1 MPQPGLPVPAAA
13 QFHPGVKFDP
23 VAATNAYLATIP
35 ADKRAASDSYF
46 EGGYWI
52 GLWDSL
58 ITIAIM
64 YILLRT
70 GLSRG
75 IRNWAERRT
84 RFRPVQTFLY
94 FAGFLIVTTILSF
107 PFSVYTGF
115 IREHQYSLS
124 TQNLPQWLG
133 DQAKGL
139 ILGILLGGIAIAAL
153 YGVVRRFPRTWNVW
167 GTVVG
172 LLLVTLGALIAPVFI
187 VPVFNKV
194 TPLTEPALRG
204 PILSMARANGIEA
217 NDVFVV
223 DASRQSKRISANVSG
238 FGSTMR
244 ITLNDNLL
252 NRSSPEAIRAVMGHE
267 MGHYVLNHVYKGLM
281 FATIMLAV
289 MFGFIKWAFARVT
302 KGHGESWGIRDIGDT
317 AGLPVVVA
325 LLTAFTLVTSPLL
338 NTFTRV
344 DEAEAD
350 MFGLNASR
358 EPDGFSQ
365 AALQLSEYRKL
376 DPSPLE
382 EFMFYDHPSGRA
394 RIFAS
399 MRWKAEHEADY
410 TSSQILR

>member
-1 MPQPGLPVPAAA
+1 
-13 QFHPGVKFDP
+13 
-23 VAATNAYLATIP
+23 
-35 ADKRAASDSYF
+35 
-46 EGGYWI
+46 
-52 GLWDSL
+52 
-58 ITIAIM
+58 
-64 YILLRT
+64 
-70 GLSRG
+70 
-75 IRNWAERRT
+75 
-84 RFRPVQTFLY
+84 
-94 FAGFLIVTTILSF
+94 
-107 PFSVYTGF
+107 
-115 IREHQYSLS
+115 
-124 TQNLPQWLG
+124 
-133 DQAKGL
+133 
-139 ILGILLGGIAIAAL
+139 
-153 YGVVRRFPRTWNVW
+153 
-167 GTVVG
+167 
-172 LLLVTLGALIAPVFI
+172 
-187 VPVFNKV
+187 
-194 TPLTEPALRG
+194 
-204 PILSMARANGIEA
+204 
-217 NDVFVV
+217 
-223 DASRQSKRISANVSG
+223 
-238 FGSTMR
+238 
-244 ITLNDNLL
+244 
-252 NRSSPEAIRAVMGHE
+252 MGHE